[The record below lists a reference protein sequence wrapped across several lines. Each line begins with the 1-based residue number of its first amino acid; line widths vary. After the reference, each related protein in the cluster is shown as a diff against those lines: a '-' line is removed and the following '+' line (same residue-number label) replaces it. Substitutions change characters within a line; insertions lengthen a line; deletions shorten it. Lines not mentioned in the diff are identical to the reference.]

1 MNKWVLLLI
10 FSMITADASCT
21 TAESDKH
28 ARPRARYHAT
38 PALDSSALDSSAD
51 VPSVTEI
58 EQALLAL
65 ALTRRAETVRLPAVL
80 PPPVPARPG
89 STRADQ
95 PPIVGKGSA
104 FRCISA
110 AQAAAAAEF
119 RRRGTKSE

>member
-21 TAESDKH
+21 TVDSDKH
-28 ARPRARYHAT
+28 ARPRARYRAT
-38 PALDSSALDSSAD
+38 LALDSSAD
-51 VPSVTEI
+51 VPSMTEI

-65 ALTRRAETVRLPAVL
+65 ALTRRAEAVRLPAVL

-95 PPIVGKGSA
+95 LPIVGKGSA

-110 AQAAAAAEF
+110 AQAAAVAEF